1 MISPEKLSKIDA
13 DYVSKLGSIR
23 TNSDTC
29 NSYYNNLFD
38 LLKAE
43 AVKDYKKEDKKTA
56 LAITIIII
64 GAIILIGSA
73 IISPIFVWPKSHS
86 TLSVAALVIFGL
98 IEFVVVGFI
107 ALDLLADVAS
117 ELAMYDDYWDELYAD
132 VNSQMITDIWI
143 CKSFELLAENPW
155 IREFI
160 LDKLKANNISDLD
173 ITDIAQW
180 ILNREELS
188 GKQFNKYTLDSYNIN
203 INIDDNID
211 ILDIIDSMFEKEES
225 RIDTLKSCIDDID
238 KVIDECNKNRE
249 D

>member
-1 MISPEKLSKIDA
+1 MISPEKSSKINA

-23 TNSDTC
+23 TNSDIC

-38 LLKAE
+38 LLEIE
-43 AVKDYKKEDKKTA
+43 AAKDYKKENKKSD
-56 LAITIIII
+56 LAIAVIIL

-73 IISPIFVWPKSHS
+73 IVSPIFVWPKSHS
-86 TLSVAALVIFGL
+86 IPGVAALVVFGL
-98 IEFVVVGFI
+98 IEFAVVCFI
-107 ALDLLADVAS
+107 AFDLLADVAS
-117 ELAMYDDYWDELYAD
+117 ELAVYDDYWDGLYAD
-132 VNSQMITDIWI
+132 VNSQMINDIWM

-180 ILNREELS
+180 IINREELS
-188 GKQFNKYTLDSYNIN
+188 GEQFNKYTLDNYNVN

-211 ILDIIDSMFEKEES
+211 ILDIIDSMFEKEGIS
-225 RIDTLKSCIDDID
+225 A
-238 KVIDECNKNRE
+238 DENIKR
-249 D
+249 

>member
-1 MISPEKLSKIDA
+1 MISPEKSSKINA

-23 TNSDTC
+23 TNSDIC

-38 LLKAE
+38 LLEIE
-43 AVKDYKKEDKKTA
+43 AAKDYRKENKKTE
-56 LAITIIII
+56 LAIAIIII

-73 IISPIFVWPKSHS
+73 IVSPIFVWSKSHNV
-86 TLSVAALVIFGL
+86 LSVAALVVFGL
-98 IEFVVVGFI
+98 IEFAVVCFI
-107 ALDLLADVAS
+107 ALDLLADAAS
-117 ELAMYDDYWDELYAD
+117 ELAVYDDYWDGLYAD
-132 VNSQMITDIWI
+132 VNSQMINDIWM

-180 ILNREELS
+180 IINREELS
-188 GKQFNKYTLDSYNIN
+188 GEQFNKYTLDNYNVN

-211 ILDIIDSMFEKEES
+211 ILDIIDSMFEKEGIS
-225 RIDTLKSCIDDID
+225 A
-238 KVIDECNKNRE
+238 DENIKR
-249 D
+249 

>member
-1 MISPEKLSKIDA
+1 MISPEKSSKINA

-23 TNSDTC
+23 TNSDVC

-38 LLKAE
+38 LLEME
-43 AVKDYKKEDKKTA
+43 AAKDYKKENKKTD
-56 LAITIIII
+56 LAIAIIII

-73 IISPIFVWPKSHS
+73 IVSPIFVWSKSHS
-86 TLSVAALVIFGL
+86 IPGVAALVIFGL
-98 IEFVVVGFI
+98 IEFVVVCFI

-117 ELAMYDDYWDELYAD
+117 ELAVYDDYWDGLYAD
-132 VNSQMITDIWI
+132 VNSQMINDIWM

-173 ITDIAQW
+173 ITDITQW
-180 ILNREELS
+180 IVNRDELS
-188 GKQFNKYTLDSYNIN
+188 GKQFNKYTIDNYNVN

-211 ILDIIDSMFEKEES
+211 ILDIIDSMFEKEGIS
-225 RIDTLKSCIDDID
+225 A
-238 KVIDECNKNRE
+238 DENIER
-249 D
+249 